1 MIRAVPLEP
10 ALPDVF
16 RCWCA
21 RKGCTEPATWHVTI
35 SAPKRG
41 PQGSRVWG
49 TTALDLCDGH
59 KGELEGR
66 NLGRDT
72 KVRRVW

>member
-1 MIRAVPLEP
+1 MIHAVPLEP

-16 RCWCA
+16 RNWCA

-41 PQGSRVWG
+41 PNGARVWG
-49 TTALDLCDGH
+49 TKALDLCDGH
-59 KGELEGR
+59 KAELEGGGATTVAP
-66 NLGRDT
+66 L
-72 KVRRVW
+72 RRR